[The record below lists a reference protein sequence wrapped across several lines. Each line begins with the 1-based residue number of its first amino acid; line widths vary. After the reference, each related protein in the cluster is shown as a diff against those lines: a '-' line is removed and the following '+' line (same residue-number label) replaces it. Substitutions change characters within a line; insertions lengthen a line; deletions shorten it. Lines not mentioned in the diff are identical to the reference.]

1 MKKRKI
7 MHSIESLKCF
17 TEKAF
22 QACNRNMQSV
32 NCIKKTTASLLLL
45 ASSCSLFAQQDST
58 LYTSKNEEICK
69 QLCKTSAK
77 NLIIFK
83 DFAEYNIVFVGEKN
97 VGHDLKVINE
107 STNAIQYISFIG
119 NQVTL
124 TLPLHQK
131 FVVSDV
137 KCDKE
142 TIASITTEY
151 INPNEPLEVS
161 TELMNALSLDEDFKN
176 KRINLIQ
183 LMNQHPEI
191 NNYEKAKFLQVH
203 ILHDKPLCDR
213 KVNQQT
219 SRLDSALYGWS
230 NDSMAIFDF
239 TGLLNCNLYAL
250 TEACNATLTLKN
262 NSDFYNDPNEIK
274 NPYKH
279 YISAGTYSYTNPGMT
294 NKYRTEFHENTKG
307 IAFTKRIS
315 NEDWY
320 PNSFVSYLGLS
331 FLERTNMNGNNT
343 NNSSDNMSFIDLNL
357 VVTNGDWFQSECGC
371 EKKIM
376 SRLRY
381 DFYHEIYS
389 SDKGTNGSFA
399 KAQTEEIASA
409 QIIDINSGIITPIK
423 TSYLQVS
430 NSCNTILNPAFITQ
444 VNQVATS
451 LVTVGLQAAAA
462 AISGGS
468 SAVLTAIAANN
479 STSTLVTGLVGLFST
494 NSHLHQDTCGVKMY
508 NPVAFDAFYN
518 FAIQPNS
525 RKIIS
530 LTSIQ
535 RLYVAGAKKWKSQAV
550 ISGGGYISLFIKPNG
565 SYTGIWK
572 DEVDCCS
579 PQGGIWIQASMNPT
593 KEAQYLSAIS
603 GEMYMNDIVG
613 WLPQYTSGTS
623 MGFNNVTAY
632 GNYSM
637 IKGNT
642 PSGCKKPIIFG
653 KFANA
658 SSEESASCN
667 WDDNTLYITSKN
679 KVGAQYEIFDIS
691 GKLLKTGYIVS
702 DQQLALDNAI
712 KAMYIIKI
720 TSNNSTLT
728 LKSIN
733 L

>member
-1 MKKRKI
+1 MKKKLQI
-7 MHSIESLKCF
+7 NSIQLLKCF

-22 QACNRNMQSV
+22 QACKRNMQTPI
-32 NCIKKTTASLLLL
+32 CGKKIITSLVFCAS
-45 ASSCSLFAQQDST
+45 ASSVSAQQDST
-58 LYTSKNEEICK
+58 LDTSKNEEICK
-69 QLCKTSAK
+69 QLCKISAK
-77 NLIIFK
+77 NLILFK

-97 VGHDLKVINE
+97 VGHDLKVSNE
-107 STNAIQYISFIG
+107 STNATQYISFVG

-124 TLPLHQK
+124 KLPLHQK

-142 TIASITTEY
+142 TIAAITTEY

-183 LMNQHPEI
+183 LLNKHPEI

-203 ILHDKPLCDR
+203 ILHDKPMCDR
-213 KVNQQT
+213 QVNQQT

-230 NDSMAIFDF
+230 ADSMEIVDF
-239 TGLLNCNLYAL
+239 NGLLDCNPYPL

-262 NSDFYNDPNEIK
+262 NSDFKNELKKIDI
-274 NPYKH
+274 PYTY

-294 NKYRTEFHENTKG
+294 TNYRPEFHENTKG

-320 PNSFVSYLGLS
+320 QNAFQKLLGPTL
-331 FLERTNMNGNNT
+331 LERTNMNGNGA
-343 NNSSDNMSFIDLNL
+343 NNSSDNISFIDLNL
-357 VVTNGDWFQSECGC
+357 VVTSGDWFQSECGC

-389 SDKGTNGSFA
+389 SDKGINGSFA

-430 NSCNTILNPAFITQ
+430 NSCKTVLNPAFVTN

-508 NPVAFDAFYN
+508 NPVAFDVFYN

-525 RKIIS
+525 RKLIS
-530 LTSIQ
+530 LTSVQ
-535 RLYVAGAKKWKSQAV
+535 KLYVAGQKKWKSQAI

-579 PQGGIWIQASMNPT
+579 PQGGIWMQASMNPT

-613 WLPQYTSGTS
+613 WLPQYTGGPS

-667 WDDNTLYITSKN
+667 WGDNALYITSKN
-679 KVGAQYEIFDIS
+679 KLGAQYEIFDIS

-720 TSNNSTLT
+720 ISNNSTLT
-728 LKSIN
+728 LKTIN

>member
-1 MKKRKI
+1 MK
-7 MHSIESLKCF
+7 
-17 TEKAF
+17 
-22 QACNRNMQSV
+22 
-32 NCIKKTTASLLLL
+32 
-45 ASSCSLFAQQDST
+45 D
-58 LYTSKNEEICK
+58 
-69 QLCKTSAK
+69 
-77 NLIIFK
+77 
-83 DFAEYNIVFVGEKN
+83 D
-97 VGHDLKVINE
+97 
-107 STNAIQYISFIG
+107 
-119 NQVTL
+119 
-124 TLPLHQK
+124 
-131 FVVSDV
+131 
-137 KCDKE
+137 
-142 TIASITTEY
+142 
-151 INPNEPLEVS
+151 
-161 TELMNALSLDEDFKN
+161 
-176 KRINLIQ
+176 
-183 LMNQHPEI
+183 
-191 NNYEKAKFLQVH
+191 
-203 ILHDKPLCDR
+203 
-213 KVNQQT
+213 
-219 SRLDSALYGWS
+219 
-230 NDSMAIFDF
+230 
-239 TGLLNCNLYAL
+239 
-250 TEACNATLTLKN
+250 
-262 NSDFYNDPNEIK
+262 
-274 NPYKH
+274 
-279 YISAGTYSYTNPGMT
+279 
-294 NKYRTEFHENTKG
+294 YRPEFHENTKG

-320 PNSFVSYLGLS
+320 QNAYKKLLGPTS
-331 FLERTNMNGNNT
+331 LERTNMNGNNT

-357 VVTNGDWFQSECGC
+357 VVTNDDWFQSECGC

-430 NSCNTILNPAFITQ
+430 NSCATSLNPAFITQ
-444 VNQVATS
+444 LNQVATS
-451 LVTVGLQAAAA
+451 LVSVGLSVAAA

-468 SAVLTAIAANN
+468 TAVLTAIAANN

-494 NSHLHQDTCGVKMY
+494 NSHLYQDTCGVKMY

-535 RLYVAGAKKWKSQAV
+535 RLYVAGAKKWKSQAI

-579 PQGGIWIQASMNPT
+579 PQGGIWMQASMNPT

-613 WLPQYTSGTS
+613 WLPQYTGGPS

-642 PSGCKKPIIFG
+642 PAGCKKPIIFG

-691 GKLLKTGYIVS
+691 GKLLKTGYLVS